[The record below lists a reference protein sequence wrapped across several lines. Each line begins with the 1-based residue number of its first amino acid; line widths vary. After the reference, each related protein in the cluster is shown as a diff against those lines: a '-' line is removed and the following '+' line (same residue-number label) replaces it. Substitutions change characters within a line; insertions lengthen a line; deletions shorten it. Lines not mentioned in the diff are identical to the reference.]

1 MGVQHAGVL
10 SLICNGNFQFVFPRT
25 RRRGT
30 IARAFSEKPIDAFFV
45 FSPARRHARGFVR
58 VRTGDGVVVFEE
70 RIIVIFKK
78 YTSSVRGRPTS
89 TSDAYVGD
97 ARGRRRRTTRAKT
110 RETRTRVA
118 VRGVGTPAGCD
129 ADGGQGGVS

>member
-1 MGVQHAGVL
+1 MDVQHAGVL
-10 SLICNGNFQFVFPRT
+10 SLICNGNFQFVFART

-45 FSPARRHARGFVR
+45 FSLSRRHARGFVR
-58 VRTGDGVVVFEE
+58 ARTGDGVVVG
-70 RIIVIFKK
+70 INIIFKK

-89 TSDAYVGD
+89 TSDAHVGD
-97 ARGRRRRTTRAKT
+97 ARGRRTKT

-118 VRGVGTPAGCD
+118 VRGVGTPARRD

>member
-1 MGVQHAGVL
+1 MFA
-10 SLICNGNFQFVFPRT
+10 RT

-30 IARAFSEKPIDAFFV
+30 IARAFSDPIDAFFV
-45 FSPARRHARGFVR
+45 VCFLHRDDRHARGFVR
-58 VRTGDGVVVFEE
+58 VRTDTGVG
-70 RIIVIFKK
+70 IIIIDNVIFKK
-78 YTSSVRGRPTS
+78 YTSSFRGCP

-97 ARGRRRRTTRAKT
+97 ARGRRRRRTTKPTAT

-118 VRGVGTPAGCD
+118 VRGVGTPAGRD

>member
-1 MGVQHAGVL
+1 MDVQHAGVL

-58 VRTGDGVVVFEE
+58 VRTGDGVVFEE
-70 RIIVIFKK
+70 RIVIFKK

-118 VRGVGTPAGCD
+118 VRGVGTPAGRD